1 MSGTNSS
8 MLSME
13 EERAVLLSAFVQ
25 DFGIGVEKKLQQ
37 DMVAHYLQ
45 CGAEERQAE
54 QSFLGCLE
62 QLSCAY
68 HHPKL
73 DIPPAHKRIA
83 AVVLHTL
90 TGNEFVG
97 FEVRR
102 RLKKAAH
109 VGRKARGPCEQYKC
123 SHHLLNN
130 RV

>member
-1 MSGTNSS
+1 MSSTNSS

-45 CGAEERQAE
+45 CGAQERAE

-109 VGRKARGPCEQYKC
+109 VGRKASGSCEQYKC

>member
-1 MSGTNSS
+1 
-8 MLSME
+8 ME

-25 DFGIGVEKKLQQ
+25 DFGAGVEKKLQQ

-45 CGAEERQAE
+45 CGAQERVRSCEDEHLKSFNLQQAE

-83 AVVLHTL
+83 AV
-90 TGNEFVG
+90 
-97 FEVRR
+97 
-102 RLKKAAH
+102 
-109 VGRKARGPCEQYKC
+109 
-123 SHHLLNN
+123 
-130 RV
+130 

>member
-45 CGAEERQAE
+45 CGAEERVRYFKGEHLKSFHQQAE

-83 AVVLHTL
+83 AV
-90 TGNEFVG
+90 
-97 FEVRR
+97 
-102 RLKKAAH
+102 
-109 VGRKARGPCEQYKC
+109 
-123 SHHLLNN
+123 
-130 RV
+130 